1 MKLLVVAVALI
12 IGIPAAAGAYVII
25 PSGRRYIIALLI
37 FSSLIT
43 SSTGIN
49 VMSMETYRGYDRG
62 LEITLADILCLGIII
77 GMVFC
82 AGNRMSWIPRN
93 TIIMLVFWII
103 GMISVT
109 RSEFKMAA
117 VFTLWKF
124 LRVYLVYF
132 CITNFVRLSKD
143 RPRELQGIWIGFLG
157 IASVITIVALK
168 QKYLW
173 GLYRIHATFDHSNT
187 IPLYLNMIIPIV
199 LMWGLSSPELGKVKR
214 QLSIFAAFGMLF
226 AVTATMS
233 RAGIGLAVITI
244 IAVLGLVSYREP
256 SLQSCLTGAFVMIG
270 LLIAGGFAADSLLD
284 RFRNAPIAS
293 EEARDEFNIA
303 AQQMAH
309 DHFWGI
315 GLNNFSYVLTERME
329 YREHLKVMANEEQA
343 GVAHHIYWLTA
354 AELGYPG
361 LVIFTAI
368 LLRFLWSA
376 LMFGYSNRSFHG
388 NLALASASGQLALF
402 ASGFLEW
409 AFMLTPVMMMF
420 AVSTGL
426 VTGLSG
432 GSEKK
437 TNPTG

>member
-1 MKLLVVAVALI
+1 M
-12 IGIPAAAGAYVII
+12 
-25 PSGRRYIIALLI
+25 IALFI